1 MPASGMT
8 FAQKQ
13 TLLSYEELLSL
24 ADIMGSVGIN
34 KVRITGG
41 EPFVRADLMS
51 FLKELSTKS
60 YLDKISIT
68 SNLTLIQP
76 HLDELE
82 KIGIKDVNVS
92 LDSLNKENFRAIT
105 RRDEFTKVES
115 ALHEMI
121 DRNFNIKI
129 NCVVMAGV
137 NEDQIIPM
145 LNLAKEKPVS
155 VRFLEEMPFNG
166 SGVELPKTISYQQI
180 LSEIEKKF
188 TFTKMLD
195 EPSSTS
201 QNYEIDGFAG
211 SFGVIPSFSRTFCGE
226 CNRLRLSSTGEIRT
240 CLYGQNQLN
249 LRDML
254 RDGEKKESIQ
264 TALLNAVLNKPK
276 DGFAAADENEKTY
289 LSMTKLGG

>member
-8 FAQKQ
+8 FAPKK

-166 SGVELPKTISYQQI
+166 SGAELPKTISYQQI

-254 RDGEKKESIQ
+254 RDGEKEESIR

-276 DGFAAADENEKTY
+276 DGFAAADENEKTNTY
-289 LSMTKLGG
+289 K